1 MSAHKIAES
10 LLLATMVL
18 LIIPTLS
25 VAQQPESHMGKLTG
39 HADSGKQL
47 YYRFCWGCHGFRGDG
62 SGENW
67 LPTGSYPTMPYLNI
81 QPRNFDAAVFK
92 CRSTPTGTLPTDED
106 LYNSVGRGFVMT
118 NMPSWLSLTSQQRA
132 DLVAFIKS
140 FSPRFKSEKP
150 GDPIHV
156 PAESKLTV
164 ESIKHGQELFQ
175 KLECWK
181 CHGPEGRGDGPSAST
196 LTDSNDQP
204 IRPYNFAVG
213 SRFKCGAT
221 NQDLYKLFM
230 TGLDGTPMPSFA
242 DVIKPEDAWDL
253 VHFLRTLQ
261 ITNKTPELALWEST
275 KEGAEQIAS
284 RKPYGTPTGSG
295 VKQ

>member
-1 MSAHKIAES
+1 MKSMRVFLGVVVMS
-10 LLLATMVL
+10 VL
-18 LIIPTLS
+18 S
-25 VAQQPESHMGKLTG
+25 AVAAAQQMESHVGKLTG
-39 HADSGKQL
+39 HADTGKQL
-47 YYRFCWGCHGFRGDG
+47 YFRYCWGCHGFRGDG
-62 SGENW
+62 NGENW
-67 LPTGSYPTMPYLNI
+67 LPTGSYPTAPYLNI

-92 CRSTPTGTLPTDED
+92 CRSTPTGTLPTDQD
-106 LYNSVGRGFVMT
+106 LYNSIGRGFVMT
-118 NMPSWLSLTSQQRA
+118 NMPSWITLTNQQRA
-132 DLVAFIKS
+132 DLIAFVKS
-140 FSPRFKSEKP
+140 FSPRFKNEKP
-150 GDPIHV
+150 GDPINV
-156 PAESKLTV
+156 PAEPKLTV

-213 SRFKCGAT
+213 SRFKCGVT
-221 NQDLYKLFM
+221 NQDLYKIFI

-242 DVIKPEDAWDL
+242 DVIKPEEAWDL

-261 ITNKTPELALWEST
+261 VTNKSPELALWEST

-284 RKPYGTPTGSG
+284 RKLYGTPTGSG
-295 VKQ
+295 IKQ